1 MYYIHTILKFSDEKK
16 KKRMEKRLSKGK
28 HTGFELVSLG

>member
-1 MYYIHTILKFSDEKK
+1 MYYIHTILKFSDEK